1 VAQEERRVAARAAS
15 GSNATPLI
23 HVDERRGT
31 SAKRLSS
38 PERFEI
44 KQLIASGA
52 VNAADV
58 SDASRIPLTCQ
69 YPDIDEDFNA
79 AIANPEIEQDID
91 IEVNEIE
98 PSFLSGQT
106 KITLELSPVKIIKA
120 PDGSLNRAAMAG
132 ASLAKERRDLKRL
145 EQNESADSD
154 SRDVNQP
161 WLDPMARQNER
172 QFASDV
178 KGNLLG
184 QKAAQTPAWKA
195 ANKISTY
202 GKITSL
208 SIQEQRRSLPIYK
221 LRDQLVQAVREVSHF
236 AAICTDLRTKFSLWS
251 ATLVQAK
258 PPRWPSTSPRRACW
272 NAASSVAL
280 NLERLP
286 QSPSPSAWLRKWAA
300 V

>member
-58 SDASRIPLTCQ
+58 SDASRIPL
-69 YPDIDEDFNA
+69 
-79 AIANPEIEQDID
+79 
-91 IEVNEIE
+91 E